1 MKYEFMNNHKDEFSI
16 EKMSKMFNISRSS
29 YYQFIQAE
37 PSKRSLDDE
46 RLLEKI
52 KVIHKESRQTYGSPR
67 IHAELQSQGEVCSRK
82 RVARLMKKAGIEA
95 KMKKRFKV
103 TTKSDPK
110 AKAAPNLL
118 QQDFT
123 ADAPNQRWVAD
134 FTYVATWEGWLYVA
148 IVLDLFSRKVVGL
161 AMHERMTA
169 DLVLMALEQAIL
181 HRQPDRG
188 LIHHSDRGSQYTSQD
203 FQALLV
209 LYGMIASMSGTGN
222 CFDNATAE
230 SFFHTLKTE
239 HVYFECY
246 ETRKQAKES
255 IFEYIEVFYN
265 RKRRHST
272 LGYVSPDV
280 FEKQWSQ
287 KKQNFYLLSV
297 H

>member
-1 MKYEFMNNHKDEFSI
+1 MKYAFMEKHKEEFSV
-16 EKMSKMFNISRSS
+16 ERMSNVFNVSRSG
-29 YYQFIQAE
+29 YYKFLKRE
-37 PSKRSLDDE
+37 PSSREKENE

-52 KVIHKESRQTYGSPR
+52 KVIHKNSRQTYGSPR
-67 IHAELQSQGEVCSRK
+67 VHAELGAQGEKHSRR

-95 KMKKRFKV
+95 KMKRRFKV
-103 TTKSDPK
+103 TTKANPK

-123 ADAPNQRWVAD
+123 ASAPNQRWVAD

-148 IVLDLFSRKVVGL
+148 VILDLFSRKVVGL
-161 AMHERMTA
+161 AMSERMTA
-169 DLVLMALEQAIL
+169 DLVLSALQQAVL
-181 HRQPDRG
+181 HRSPGTG
-188 LIHHSDRGSQYTSQD
+188 LVHHSDRGCQYTSCA
-203 FQALLV
+203 FQTLLD

-239 HVYFECY
+239 HVYFERY
-246 ETRKQAKES
+246 ATREEAKQS

-272 LGYVSPDV
+272 IGYSSPVD
-280 FEKQWSQ
+280 FENQWYKQQAFS
-287 KKQNFYLLSV
+287 LSAV